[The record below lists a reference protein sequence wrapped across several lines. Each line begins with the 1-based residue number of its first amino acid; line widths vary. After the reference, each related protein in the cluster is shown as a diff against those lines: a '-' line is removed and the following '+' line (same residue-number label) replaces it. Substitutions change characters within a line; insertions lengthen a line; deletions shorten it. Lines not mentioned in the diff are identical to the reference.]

1 LDKRD
6 FKAGQSGSASAKAWK
21 PTKLGVRGANGY
33 QIWGIRYEEVATGEI
48 AWQITIHPKGHA
60 YWVSRGEFFSVS
72 MDLFHN
78 FTNTTLVQVR
88 GTIMGLDLE
97 EKESVLAAIERWQR
111 PKNKAAAQH

>member
-1 LDKRD
+1 MDKRD
-6 FKAGQSGSASAKAWK
+6 FKPGQGGAAAGKAWR

-60 YWVSRGEFFSVS
+60 YWVSRGEFFAVS

-78 FTNTTLVQVR
+78 FTNTTMVQVR
-88 GTIMGLDLE
+88 GTIMGLDAE
-97 EKESVLAAIERWQR
+97 EKESVLAAIVRWQR
-111 PKNKAAAQH
+111 PKTATAGKR

>member
-1 LDKRD
+1 
-6 FKAGQSGSASAKAWK
+6 
-21 PTKLGVRGANGY
+21 
-33 QIWGIRYEEVATGEI
+33 
-48 AWQITIHPKGHA
+48 
-60 YWVSRGEFFSVS
+60 